1 MPALQDDSPAVAET
15 RLVHQ
20 VHRRATSLLAD
31 VFSRPSG
38 ALDEAAQLRDFVVA
52 TLDHHH
58 RSEDTGLWP
67 LLLAAAPNLAGPLA
81 ALSDE
86 HERLDAELDALRAAP
101 VGAIACHTAAVRAAA
116 VRDLVHEH
124 LAHEEPVLFPALR
137 EHVSD
142 EAWAEFS
149 ARTVATA
156 PPEGID
162 LMVALLYEVGAEADV
177 ELIFRHLP
185 PAGRDQLPSKRA
197 HGLEVL
203 SRLDPQLTGDVPSTS
218 YTPMLVSAAGRRL
231 R

>member
-1 MPALQDDSPAVAET
+1 MPGFQDDSPAVAET

-31 VFSRPSG
+31 VLRYPSSP
-38 ALDEAAQLRDFVVA
+38 LDEVAHLRDFVVA

-58 RSEDTGLWP
+58 RSEDTALWP
-67 LLLAAAPNLAGPLA
+67 RLLAGAPNLAGPLG

-86 HERLDAELDALRAAP
+86 HERLDAELDALHAAP
-101 VGAIACHTAAVRAAA
+101 IGMPPSAGAAARAVA

-137 EHVSD
+137 DHVSD
-142 EAWAEFS
+142 DAWSEFS

-156 PPEGID
+156 PEEGTE
-162 LMVALLYEVGAEADV
+162 LMVALLYELGTESEV

-185 PAGRDQLPSKRA
+185 PPAREQLPSKRA

-203 SRLDPQLTGDVPSTS
+203 KRLDPQLLAASVGGSSRTS
-218 YTPMLVSAAGRRL
+218 S
-231 R
+231 